1 MVPRIHSS
9 KRISPLRDNYLCRSD
24 MGWFIQKEEN
34 MQKLQIKPAIIR
46 RKTRFTIREDVLEK
60 LEEIST
66 KSSVGVDELVEQI
79 LTYGLLSLPHQ

>member
-1 MVPRIHSS
+1 
-9 KRISPLRDNYLCRSD
+9 
-24 MGWFIQKEEN
+24 